1 MLQSMPR
8 KILIIDNDEDIL
20 DVLQEAL
27 NYEGFE
33 VVTAMDADD
42 ILSAVQHHQP
52 DLLMID
58 YLLNGING
66 GELCSQI
73 KKNEATC
80 NLPVVI
86 ISAYPRVLQSLGTY
100 NCNAFIPKPF
110 DLNDLTHTLT
120 RLIA

>member
-1 MLQSMPR
+1 MPT

-27 NYEGFE
+27 HYEGFE
-33 VVTAMDADD
+33 VVTALNTDD
-42 ILSAVQHHQP
+42 ILSAVKLYQP
-52 DLLMID
+52 DILMID

-66 GELCSQI
+66 GELCSQV
-73 KKNEATC
+73 KKNTSTC
-80 NLPVVI
+80 HLPVVI

-100 NCNAFIPKPF
+100 ECNAFIAKPF

-120 RLIA
+120 RLTA

>member
-1 MLQSMPR
+1 MPR